1 MTQALD
7 RSAAVAVLNR
17 ILELELAGVV
27 RYTHYAFMVNGY
39 SRIPI
44 VGWLNAQADESL
56 LHARQAGELVTSL
69 GGHPS
74 LGIGPLLGIRL
85 FELFKC
91 SLQLQD
97 ESFRIADF
105 GTGCGVNRTRSGGER
120 QRSQRGAGQNNLCH
134 GYFLSVSQPE
144 MRSGGWKLHRS
155 SRGHQRRA
163 W

>member
-56 LHARQAGELVTSL
+56 LHARQV
-69 GGHPS
+69 
-74 LGIGPLLGIRL
+74 
-85 FELFKC
+85 
-91 SLQLQD
+91 
-97 ESFRIADF
+97 
-105 GTGCGVNRTRSGGER
+105 RSI
-120 QRSQRGAGQNNLCH
+120 
-134 GYFLSVSQPE
+134 FI
-144 MRSGGWKLHRS
+144 
-155 SRGHQRRA
+155 
-163 W
+163 